1 MMWIGLV
8 AHEPRKFSSQM
19 FCYQICVASME
30 LDSTPST
37 NTRMG
42 PWRNAT
48 PNKSRQT
55 SYYASLSQLSITES
69 GSHQTNVLI
78 ATAMIWICYPQKLK
92 LLQNT
97 FWKYDTLTE
106 WMQILSTIVAGLAW
120 VWRRVFIQCQCLLKA
135 RDPSTENCRT
145 SDPKSY
151 SKQSG
156 KKHFNFAP
164 NEKTRVYCCL
174 IYNVNN
180 IIQQHVG
187 KRMCFPLQ
195 KKFCECLFAFT
206 GSLGRL
212 DIAYSSREL
221 GVRSPKSPQPPW
233 GGCFSKARLKAAVV
247 SLKHMGCAWS
257 RRPGKYWDIIETKSV
272 YACLCVF
279 FGGKTCQLITCHVS
293 WVLAWFLQVLLY
305 LAALC

>member
-78 ATAMIWICYPQKLK
+78 ATAMIWICHPQKLK

-187 KRMCFPLQ
+187 KRMCFHVPYLSELILRTSYFQ
-195 KKFCECLFAFT
+195 NHFGHFISKKWLFLLSKFRWSAFISPIWAGKWFWGVAT
-206 GSLGRL
+206 GQFL
-212 DIAYSSREL
+212 YS
-221 GVRSPKSPQPPW
+221 
-233 GGCFSKARLKAAVV
+233 
-247 SLKHMGCAWS
+247 
-257 RRPGKYWDIIETKSV
+257 WD
-272 YACLCVF
+272 AF
-279 FGGKTCQLITCHVS
+279 LI
-293 WVLAWFLQVLLY
+293 Y
-305 LAALC
+305 LPFDFDGA